1 MSVDKFH
8 QAFDQLDQALSQQQ
22 TGSAVSALRIV
33 MLAGWHRLHDQGT
46 QLQAGVCGD
55 DGRSFY
61 NTMQHALT
69 EFRRDVVVEEA
80 GPSLDDPSAIMSFY
94 HAHWGQE
101 DTTFGNTLAGIVH
114 EMRNPLLVIRGC
126 LDLLE
131 QQGLLTLEVQG
142 IAASMQADVEVL
154 AGLWD
159 RIRIGLSTA
168 ERVCR

>member
-1 MSVDKFH
+1 

-22 TGSAVSALRIV
+22 TSAAVSALRIV
-33 MLAGWHRLHDQGT
+33 VLAGWRRLHEQGT

-55 DGRSFY
+55 DGHSFC

-69 EFRRDVVVEEA
+69 EFRRDVVVDEA
-80 GPSLDDPSAIMSFY
+80 GPSLDNPTAIMSFY
-94 HAHWGQE
+94 HMYWGQE
-101 DTTFGNTLAGIVH
+101 DTTFSNTLAGIVH

-131 QQGLLTLEVQG
+131 QQELLTLEAQG
-142 IAASMQADVEVL
+142 IAASMRADVEVL

-159 RIRIGLSTA
+159 RIRTYL
-168 ERVCR
+168 RK